1 MDLSSLDPDDP
12 LATIQLG
19 FSLVEG
25 ELGVPPVMTAQEMA
39 QCACPDR
46 LAMLSYLSQVY
57 DALHGEIPYV
67 KPKIAVSTGR
77 NPLRQA
83 QDRGTRRNPLR
94 TAQDRGEYGEK
105 SPTASPRSR

>member
-83 QDRGTRRNPLR
+83 QDRG
-94 TAQDRGEYGEK
+94 EYREK
-105 SPTASPRSR
+105 SPTSSSKSR